1 MRLSRNSKTNC
12 PFTYLS
18 FTILF
23 TNLSIY
29 TEFIMAFT
37 PEILQ
42 SRLLKFAQKCQTLT
56 SRLPKNSH
64 NIIYNNQLNRS
75 SSSPGANYIEA
86 IEASSTKEFI
96 LKLKICRKE
105 TKESNYWLVL
115 IQTSN
120 ESLSWLKKET
130 EELIKEGN
138 ELIRIFTASIITAE
152 RNQKIRKMEK

>member
-1 MRLSRNSKTNC
+1 MV
-12 PFTYLS
+12 
-18 FTILF
+18 
-23 TNLSIY
+23 
-29 TEFIMAFT
+29 FT

-42 SRLLKFAQKCQTLT
+42 NRLLKFAQRSMSLT
-56 SRLPKNSH
+56 SKLPKNSH
-64 NIIYNNQLNRS
+64 NIIYSNQLNRS

-120 ESLSWLKKET
+120 ENLTWLKKET

-138 ELIRIFTASIITAE
+138 ELIKIFTASIITAE

>member
-1 MRLSRNSKTNC
+1 LRLSRNSKTNC

-18 FTILF
+18 FTTLF
-23 TNLSIY
+23 
-29 TEFIMAFT
+29 
-37 PEILQ
+37 
-42 SRLLKFAQKCQTLT
+42 
-56 SRLPKNSH
+56 
-64 NIIYNNQLNRS
+64 
-75 SSSPGANYIEA
+75 NYL
-86 IEASSTKEFI
+86 EASSTKEFI